1 MIQIS
6 SIYGIVSP
14 DFDIYKNSKYKGE
27 IMSSPAVYSASKAG
41 VIGLTK
47 WLASYWGKKN
57 IKVNCIVPGGIE
69 DSSSQDSTFSKN
81 YNKKV
86 PLSRLAKAEDIIPTI
101 LFLSSDASSY
111 ITGQSLVI
119 DGGYS
124 IR

>member
-1 MIQIS
+1 MH
-6 SIYGIVSP
+6 VLKKTNHP
-14 DFDIYKNSKYKGE
+14 
-27 IMSSPAVYSASKAG
+27 
-41 VIGLTK
+41 
-47 WLASYWGKKN
+47 YWGKKK

-69 DSSSQDSTFSKN
+69 DSSNQDSTFTKN

-86 PLSRLAKAEDIIPTI
+86 PLGRLARAEEIIPAI

>member
-1 MIQIS
+1 M
-6 SIYGIVSP
+6 
-14 DFDIYKNSKYKGE
+14 
-27 IMSSPAVYSASKAG
+27 
-41 VIGLTK
+41 
-47 WLASYWGKKN
+47 
-57 IKVNCIVPGGIE
+57 PGGIE

-86 PLSRLAKAEDIIPTI
+86 PLNRLAKAEDIIPTI